1 MANRDGRIPLNVLRL
16 KELRKKLG
24 LSQERLAEECFQQG
38 FVVSI
43 ASIKRAESGA
53 NVLYRTA
60 SNLAE
65 YFSVPVEDLLID
77 RASEPLLTNES
88 SSPPYFFI
96 FAIEAKCDLTV
107 KTLQTLLFSQ
117 NTTPIIKN
125 RTFVLCQLQHHYRL
139 NKSNLDQL
147 LKSLR
152 VNFEAQTNEKQ
163 KAPLSKRGF

>member
-65 YFSVPVEDLLID
+65 YFSVPVEDLLI
-77 RASEPLLTNES
+77 
-88 SSPPYFFI
+88 YFGPQNHYLQMYLHHHHI
-96 FAIEAKCDLTV
+96 FLF
-107 KTLQTLLFSQ
+107 LQS
-117 NTTPIIKN
+117 
-125 RTFVLCQLQHHYRL
+125 
-139 NKSNLDQL
+139 
-147 LKSLR
+147 
-152 VNFEAQTNEKQ
+152 KQ
-163 KAPLSKRGF
+163 SVI

>member
-1 MANRDGRIPLNVLRL
+1 MASRDGRIPLNVLRL

-65 YFSVPVEDLLID
+65 YFSVPLEDLLID
-77 RASEPLLTNES
+77 RASEPLLTNVP

-96 FAIEAKCDLTV
+96 FAIEAKCDLTA
-107 KTLQTLLFSQ
+107 KTLQTLLSQRLCKHYFSAK
-117 NTTPIIKN
+117 TLHP
-125 RTFVLCQLQHHYRL
+125 
-139 NKSNLDQL
+139 
-147 LKSLR
+147 
-152 VNFEAQTNEKQ
+152 
-163 KAPLSKRGF
+163 